1 MSHSDY
7 FNYKPYGEST
17 EKSGSSK
24 KRQSSSSSSSRIRS
38 ESLGRNTNTTQAR
51 VASSP
56 ISPGLHSTQYFRSP
70 NAVYSP
76 GESPLNTVQLFNRL
90 PGIQQGQFFHQN
102 AISGSS
108 SSSARSSRRPSN
120 IGLPLPKN
128 PQQSLPKLST
138 QSIPAHKKFDPS
150 KTETD
155 NFKKPLPMNSSQDPL
170 LTTPTLVISPELASL
185 NTTNTSIMSTP
196 QNLTN
201 QSSSKHIAT
210 RSQTNASAS
219 TSTLQDLVTTNSSQR
234 SVAHHGGSTSSL
246 RTYKKQYVLNEQLYL
261 RKMRNRA
268 NDDYYTRGIVA
279 SSNFD
284 DDEENH
290 SNKGE
295 DELELEMNDLLKIE
309 GDDKDND
316 FNFGYNFIT
325 SNTKNNENVVA
336 MSLNYL
342 KGKLDWLRN
351 GSDDKEREIPDD
363 EWNYM
368 LGTEDLLSRLLQN
381 PMVNNRFEW
390 QTMLSK
396 VLKGDIVRNEKTK
409 IANQGKGPGFNT
421 QYSDDIWIELKAW
434 MNGRTVEDQSK
445 SLSIFRNS
453 TDSVFQEI
461 MDFRLDDNMS
471 AEKAGETIK
480 SLVDKYYRV
489 LNLWPNVKRMHNEK
503 PITKTEAFRNRI
515 DTLNSWLNFKFNFD
529 TNIAYL
535 KKWIVGYKDLES
547 TAELNTNNDL
557 NSLDDPAIFA
567 ANCKRFAEQIIKEK
581 DIELIFQ
588 KKIFF
593 PLAPWILK
601 AKFFFLK
608 YQKMWNELNLSYLEQ
623 DLEFLLMFP
632 MCLVKDIILIRLSYA
647 RKIQNPTLMM
657 IDQMMDDFSTYIK
670 LAVQMKFTVAS
681 YCKDWFLNVKIDPE
695 FDHTVVEALQYFFYI
710 LELRILYSGKN
721 SFKTSKEPD
730 LLLKYW
736 EMFRNV
742 GYYIDDAG
750 ELIATEFTKL
760 TLRLVHRLH
769 AYLLRQQNTPPKL
782 DDEAGAE
789 KWLIQIFEILG
800 SMKRKLNRF
809 TNILTKAFQNFVRYK
824 IEDHNYL
831 LRQLKETGHF
841 LIYSGGYL
849 EQNGTYLIGSPELLG
864 CKDDDILRII
874 KNSDIGCDLVPK
886 LEINNSLTIYNA
898 LDGKWNSNSSLGSDI
913 SSDGTPFYYV
923 KNELTSQPRSYN
935 GNRVNREPDFENSK
949 STEEELYEL
958 ETRLNSLGYV
968 LVLTPQEPL
977 LWEGEMYN
985 LSDNKVIKAED
996 LNLKVISNSID
1007 LMCQGS
1013 SYALEY
1019 QCDRF
1024 QQIASNSV
1032 SFLEKKSSSET
1043 VKNNLQRINKA
1054 YFRCT
1059 YSVLKNYPKI
1069 MTTFKRVSPVNDLL
1083 NNIFLFGRDFGLN
1096 FLRINVANNEKRSI
1110 IILLMMRLSIG
1121 WLKFLAEDCDPTDQR
1136 VFRWCVTS
1144 MEFAMH
1150 MVSGWNVLAL
1160 DDCQF
1165 SSLKQK
1171 ISECMSL
1178 LISHFDIIGARSME
1192 VEKINQQARSNLD
1205 LEDVFDDD
1213 MMLQVNSE
1221 FRVQSIIELE
1231 EKIKKNPHQTGKVID
1246 DSDKG
1251 NKYLVSLASSISNV
1265 SMRWQKRN
1273 FVGGGT
1279 FGRVFSAVDLDNGE
1293 ILAVKEINIQDS
1305 KAMQKIFPLIK
1316 EEMSVLEILNHPNIV
1331 SYYGVEVHRDKVN
1344 IFMEYC
1350 EGGSLAALLEHGRIE
1365 DEMVTQ
1371 VYTLQLLEG
1380 LAYLHESGIV
1390 HRDVK
1395 PENILLDF
1403 NGVIKY
1409 VDFGAAKK
1417 IANNG
1422 TRLASM
1428 NRTED
1433 ADGEHEEDAHAS
1445 DSKAAK
1451 NNENGLQD
1459 MMGTPMYMA
1468 PESITGSTSKGKF
1481 GADDVW
1487 SLGCV
1492 VLEMIT
1498 GRRPWS
1504 NLDNEW
1510 AIMYHVAAGHTP
1522 QFPNKDEVSSAGRKF
1537 LERCLIQNPSKRAS
1551 AVELLM
1557 DSWIVQIR
1565 EIAFGDDSSS
1575 TDTEE
1580 RE

>member
-7 FNYKPYGEST
+7 FNYKPYGENT

-120 IGLPLPKN
+120 IGLPAPKN

-138 QSIPAHKKFDPS
+138 QSIPAHKKFDSS
-150 KTETD
+150 KIESD
-155 NFKKPLPMNSSQDPL
+155 SFKKPLPMNSSQDPL

-185 NTTNTSIMSTP
+185 NTTNTSIISTP

-201 QSSSKHIAT
+201 QSSNKHIST

-284 DDEENH
+284 DDEENY

-351 GSDDKEREIPDD
+351 VNDDKEREIPDD
-363 EWNYM
+363 EWNYV

-445 SLSIFRNS
+445 SLRIFRNS

-461 MDFRLDDNMS
+461 MDFRLDDNMT

-557 NSLDDPAIFA
+557 NSLDDPEIFA
-567 ANCKRFAEQIIKEK
+567 TNCKRFAEQIIKEK

-608 YQKMWNELNLSYLEQ
+608 YQKMWNELNLSYLDQ

-647 RKIQNPTLMM
+647 KKIQNPTLMM

-695 FDHTVVEALQYFFYI
+695 FDHTVVEALKYFFYI

-750 ELIATEFTKL
+750 ELIAGEFTKL

-782 DDEAGAE
+782 ENEAAAE
-789 KWLIQIFEILG
+789 KWLMQIFETLG

-874 KNSDIGCDLVPK
+874 KNSDVGCDLVPR

-923 KNELTSQPRSYN
+923 KNDLTSQPRSYN

-949 STEEELYEL
+949 STEEEIYEL

-1013 SYALEY
+1013 SYSLEY

-1231 EKIKKNPHQTGKVID
+1231 EKIKRNPHQTGKVID

-1305 KAMQKIFPLIK
+1305 KAMKKIFPLIK

-1428 NRTED
+1428 NKTED
-1433 ADGEHEEDAHAS
+1433 ADGEQEEDAHAA
-1445 DSKAAK
+1445 DAKVAK

-1557 DSWIVQIR
+1557 DPWIVQIR

-1580 RE
+1580 KE

>member
-7 FNYKPYGEST
+7 FNYKPYGDST
-17 EKSGSSK
+17 EKPSSSK
-24 KRQSSSSSSSRIRS
+24 MRQSSSSSSSRLRS
-38 ESLGRNTNTTQAR
+38 ESLGRNSNTTQAR

-90 PGIQQGQFFHQN
+90 PGIPQGQFFHQN

-138 QSIPAHKKFDPS
+138 QPVPVHKKVEAS
-150 KTETD
+150 KTESEII
-155 NFKKPLPMNSSQDPL
+155 KKPAPVNSNQDPL

-196 QNLTN
+196 QNITN
-201 QSSSKHIAT
+201 QTSNKHIPT
-210 RSQTNASAS
+210 RSQPNGS
-219 TSTLQDLVTTNSSQR
+219 TSSSTLQDIVTTNSSQR
-234 SVAHHGGSTSSL
+234 SVGHHGGSTTSL

-279 SSNFD
+279 SSNFE
-284 DDEENH
+284 DDEENF

-295 DELELEMNDLLKIE
+295 DDLELEMDDLLKVE
-309 GDDKDND
+309 GEDKDND

-325 SNTKNNENVVA
+325 SSTKNNENVVS

-342 KGKLDWLRN
+342 KGKLDWLRDVN
-351 GSDDKEREIPDD
+351 NDQPCEIEDEEWHSILGS
-363 EWNYM
+363 
-368 LGTEDLLSRLLQN
+368 EDLLSKLLQN

-421 QYSDDIWIELKAW
+421 QFSDDIWIELKAW
-434 MNGRTVEDQSK
+434 MNGRTVEDQNK
-445 SLSIFRNS
+445 SLRIFRDS

-461 MDFRLDDNMS
+461 MAFKLEDNMS
-471 AEKAGETIK
+471 ADEAAETIK

-489 LNLWPNVKRMHNEK
+489 LNLWPNIKRMHAEK

-515 DTLNSWLNFKFNFD
+515 DTLNSWLNFKVNFD

-535 KKWIVGYKDLES
+535 KKWIVGNKELES
-547 TAELNTNNDL
+547 TTEVDNTTVN
-557 NSLDDPAIFA
+557 LDDPAVFA
-567 ANCKRFAEQIIKEK
+567 TNCKRFAEQIMKEK

-608 YQKMWNELNLSYLEQ
+608 YQKTWNELNLSYLDQ

-632 MCLVKDIILIRLSYA
+632 MRLVKDIILIRLSYA
-647 RKIQNPTLMM
+647 KKIQNPTLMM

-681 YCKDWFLNVKIDPE
+681 YCNDWFFKVKIDPE
-695 FDHTVVEALQYFFYI
+695 FDHTVVEGLEYFFSI

-750 ELIATEFTKL
+750 ELIAAEFTKL

-782 DDEAGAE
+782 ENEAAAE
-789 KWLIQIFEILG
+789 KWLVQIFEILG

-831 LRQLKETGHF
+831 LKQLKETGHF
-841 LIYSGGYL
+841 LIYTGGYL

-898 LDGKWNSNSSLGSDI
+898 LDDNWNSNSSLGSDI
-913 SSDGTPFYYV
+913 SNDGTPFYYI
-923 KNELTSQPRSYN
+923 KNDLTTQPRSYN
-935 GNRVNREPDFENSK
+935 GNRVNREPDFENSR
-949 STEEELYEL
+949 STEEEIYEL

-985 LSDNKVIKAED
+985 LSDNKTIKPEG
-996 LNLKVISNSID
+996 LNLKVIPNSID

-1024 QQIASNSV
+1024 QQISGSSV

-1059 YSVLKNYPKI
+1059 YSVLKNYTKI
-1069 MTTFKRVSPVNDLL
+1069 VTTFKKVSPVNDLL

-1150 MVSGWNVLAL
+1150 MVSGWNILAL
-1160 DDCQF
+1160 DECQF

-1178 LISHFDIIGARSME
+1178 LISHFDIIGARSIE

-1221 FRVQSIIELE
+1221 FRVQSIMELE
-1231 EKIKKNPHQTGKVID
+1231 ERIKRNPHQTGKVID

-1273 FVGGGT
+1273 FIGGGT
-1279 FGRVFSAVDLDNGE
+1279 FGRVYSAVDLDNGE

-1305 KAMQKIFPLIK
+1305 KSMQKIFPLIK

-1428 NRTED
+1428 NKIEN
-1433 ADGEHEEDAHAS
+1433 ADGEHEDVTHVS
-1445 DSKAAK
+1445 DSKAVK
-1451 NNENGLQD
+1451 NNENALLD

-1468 PESITGSTSKGKF
+1468 PESITGSTTKGKL

-1498 GRRPWS
+1498 GRRPWAD
-1504 NLDNEW
+1504 LDNEW

-1522 QFPNKDEVSSAGRKF
+1522 QFPTKDEVSSAGMKF

-1557 DSWIVQIR
+1557 DPWIVQIR